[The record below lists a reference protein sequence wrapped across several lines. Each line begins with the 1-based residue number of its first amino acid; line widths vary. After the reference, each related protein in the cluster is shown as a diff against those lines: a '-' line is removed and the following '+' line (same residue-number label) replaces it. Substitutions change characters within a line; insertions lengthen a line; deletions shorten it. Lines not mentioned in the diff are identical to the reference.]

1 METPKEEPL
10 QLEKKEETVA
20 VETLSPASEEE
31 EERRIPF
38 ATRLLSLDD
47 DIKEYYN
54 LLKEE
59 ALSYGLK
66 SRLSISGDTFRLHT
80 KTYLKI
86 VVAGKGL
93 KLYMALD
100 PSAYKDSSIPVK
112 DAGTKNLYKDIP
124 LVFKVKSPLSLRR
137 AKSLIKDVCEKDGL
151 KQSEITTFDYVAQ
164 LSSYRV
170 AGTEEEE

>member
-1 METPKEEPL
+1 
-10 QLEKKEETVA
+10 
-20 VETLSPASEEE
+20 
-31 EERRIPF
+31 
-38 ATRLLSLDD
+38 
-47 DIKEYYN
+47 
-54 LLKEE
+54 
-59 ALSYGLK
+59 
-66 SRLSISGDTFRLHT
+66 
-80 KTYLKI
+80 
-86 VVAGKGL
+86 
-93 KLYMALD
+93 MALD